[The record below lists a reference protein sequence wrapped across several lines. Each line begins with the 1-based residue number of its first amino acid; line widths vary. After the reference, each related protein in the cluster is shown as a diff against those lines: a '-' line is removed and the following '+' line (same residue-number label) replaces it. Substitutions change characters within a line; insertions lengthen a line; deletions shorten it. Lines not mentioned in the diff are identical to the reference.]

1 MKRWLALRRW
11 RLLWSLFGGV
21 GGRIVLAIV
30 FRLAGVQEG
39 IPDTTRLIVATVFD
53 LALLALAVTVLAAF
67 VQHGRIYSPRIPT
80 E

>member
-11 RLLWSLFGGV
+11 RLLWLLV
-21 GGRIVLAIV
+21 GASGFRIILAIAV
-30 FRLAGVQEG
+30 RLAGIQET
-39 IPDTTRLIVATVFD
+39 IPEIARLIAAAGFD
-53 LALLALAVTVLAAF
+53 LALLALAVIVLTAF

>member
-11 RLLWSLFGGV
+11 RLLWLLV
-21 GGRIVLAIV
+21 GASGCRAVLAIV
-30 FRLAGVQEG
+30 FRLAAIQEA
-39 IPDTTRLIVATVFD
+39 IPDAPRLVVATVFD
-53 LALLALAVTVLAAF
+53 VALLALAVAVLTAF